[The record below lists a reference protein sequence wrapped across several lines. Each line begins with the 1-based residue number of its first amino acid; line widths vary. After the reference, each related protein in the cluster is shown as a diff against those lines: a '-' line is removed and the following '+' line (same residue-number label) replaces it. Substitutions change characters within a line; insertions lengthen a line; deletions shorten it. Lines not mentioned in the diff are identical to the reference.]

1 MGIRKVIYLRVVFV
15 VFIQEVINGMH
26 KFNIMVRKWYEIK
39 IMLIIWQYLGSYSSE
54 EEAAHAYDLAAKRY
68 HGNKAILNF
77 HNDESRNRMKEM
89 MNQVVV

>member
-1 MGIRKVIYLRVVFV
+1 M
-15 VFIQEVINGMH
+15 
-26 KFNIMVRKWYEIK
+26 
-39 IMLIIWQYLGSYSSE
+39 GSYSSE